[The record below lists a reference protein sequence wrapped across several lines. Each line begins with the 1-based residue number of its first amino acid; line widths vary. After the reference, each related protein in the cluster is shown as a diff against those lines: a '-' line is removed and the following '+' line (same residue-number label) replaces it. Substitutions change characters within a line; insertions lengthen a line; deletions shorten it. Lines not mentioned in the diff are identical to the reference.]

1 MESSLFKEESVN
13 QEPNESQKHPYQR
26 FLDNPWIL
34 LLLGVVVPG
43 ISYLLWGWLEILYIP
58 VAQLP

>member
-1 MESSLFKEESVN
+1 VN